1 MFVLRFLHLLAAFT
15 FVSHFP
21 PLRREALRADESR
34 YALIKADDDLHE
46 KVFGSDIEAFQVR
59 Y

>member
-1 MFVLRFLHLLAAFT
+1 MLRFLHLLAAFT